1 LLHQR
6 FQPVKLNV
14 EVCSI
19 AEQWRLVQS

>member
-6 FQPVKLNV
+6 FQPVDLSV
-14 EVCSI
+14 TVCSI

>member
-14 EVCSI
+14 EVYSI

>member
-6 FQPVKLNV
+6 FQPVKLNIV
-14 EVCSI
+14 VSSI

>member
-6 FQPVKLNV
+6 FQPVELSV
-14 EVCSI
+14 AVCSI

>member
-6 FQPVKLNV
+6 FQPVKLSV
-14 EVCSI
+14 AVCSI